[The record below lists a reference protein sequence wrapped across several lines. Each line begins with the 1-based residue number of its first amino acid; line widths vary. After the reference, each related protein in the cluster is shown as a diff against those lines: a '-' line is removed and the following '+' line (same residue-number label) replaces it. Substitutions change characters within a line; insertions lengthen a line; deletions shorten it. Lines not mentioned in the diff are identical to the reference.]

1 MAAGHILANERLGND
16 GINAPQVTHIVDLLI
31 FKKGRR
37 KEEAMPIDLTQVD
50 WLYVALLA
58 VFVFVAT
65 LIGNLLSFNHRGTA
79 AALSA
84 VLFAAIFVAWTY
96 YPHHLPL
103 PTQLT
108 GTKAPAAAPA
118 PATAAPAAPA
128 APARPRNPITDI
140 TPPAPAR

>member
-1 MAAGHILANERLGND
+1 
-16 GINAPQVTHIVDLLI
+16 
-31 FKKGRR
+31 
-37 KEEAMPIDLTQVD
+37 MPIDLTQVD
-50 WLYVALLA
+50 WLYVAVLA
-58 VFVFVAT
+58 VFVFVAA

-79 AALSA
+79 AVLSA